1 MRSVT
6 KENIM
11 PDQTPNTTGETE
23 ADTTGVDAPKG
34 KPHVNSIGGRQLKPS
49 TLMMGHGYD
58 PVLSEGSLKPPIFL
72 TSTFVFPNAA
82 AGKRHFEGVT
92 GKRPGGSDGLVYS
105 RFNGPNQEILE
116 DRLGIWE
123 NAEDALAFS
132 SGMSAIA
139 TLFLAMVKPGD
150 TIVHSGPLYAATETL
165 IARILGKFG
174 VNWVDFP
181 AGATREEID
190 AAMRKGAES
199 GNVAL
204 IYLESPANPTNALV
218 DVEAVA
224 ASRDAIFAD
233 RAEKPPIAIDNT
245 FLGPVWAQPLK
256 QGADLVVYSLTKYAG
271 GHSDLV
277 AGGVLGTKA
286 HINTIRMMRN
296 TIGTICDPHT
306 AWMLLRSLE
315 TLELRMTR
323 AGENAVKVCNFLNN
337 HPKVEKVGYLGF
349 LEQQGDAR
357 QADIYRRHCTGAG
370 STFSLYLKGGE
381 KEAFAFLDTLKI
393 AKLAVSLGGTETLAS
408 APAAMTHLSVPDERK
423 QALGITDNLVRISIG
438 VEDADDLIADFEAA
452 LDAI

>member
-1 MRSVT
+1 MS
-6 KENIM
+6 K
-11 PDQTPNTTGETE
+11 QTE
-23 ADTTGVDAPKG
+23 ADLSGAAAPSA
-34 KPHVNSIGGRQLKPS
+34 KPQPVTEIGTRKLKPS

-58 PVLSEGSLKPPIFL
+58 PMLSEGSLKPPIFL

-92 GKRPGGSDGLVYS
+92 GKRPGGAEGLVYS

-123 NAEDALAFS
+123 DAEDALAFS

-139 TLFLAMVKPGD
+139 TLFLSMVKPGD

-165 IARILGKFG
+165 IARILGRFG
-174 VNWVDFP
+174 VHWLDFP
-181 AGATREEID
+181 AGATRDEID
-190 AAMRKGAES
+190 AVLGKAAS

-224 ASRDAIFAD
+224 ASRDAIFTGAN
-233 RAEKPPIAIDNT
+233 KPPIAIDNT
-245 FLGPVWAQPLK
+245 FLGPLWHKPLRH
-256 QGADLVVYSLTKYAG
+256 GADIVVYSLTKYAG

-277 AGGVLGTKA
+277 AGGVLGSKE
-286 HINTIRMMRN
+286 HINTIRLMRN
-296 TIGTICDPHT
+296 TIGTICDPNT

-315 TLELRMTR
+315 TLELRMAR
-323 AGENAVKVCNFLNN
+323 AGENAAKVCEFLRQ
-337 HPKVEKVGYLGF
+337 HPKVERVGYLGF
-349 LEQQGDAR
+349 LKGDR

-370 STFSLYLKGGE
+370 STFSLFIKGGE
-381 KEAFAFLDTLKI
+381 AESFRFLDNLKI

-408 APAAMTHLSVPDERK
+408 HPAAMTHLSVPDARK
-423 QALGITDNLVRISIG
+423 AALGITDNLVRISIG

-452 LDAI
+452 LAAV

>member
-1 MRSVT
+1 MAN
-6 KENIM
+6 KN
-11 PDQTPNTTGETE
+11 ETE
-23 ADTTGVDAPKG
+23 ADLTGVAPRT
-34 KPHVNSIGGRQLKPS
+34 KPKPSVEKIGDRKLKPS

-58 PVLSEGSLKPPIFL
+58 PMLSEGSLKPPIFL

-92 GKRPGGSDGLVYS
+92 GKRPGGAEGLVYS

-123 NAEDALAFS
+123 DAEDALAFS

-139 TLFLAMVKPGD
+139 TLFLSMVRPGD

-165 IARILGKFG
+165 IARILGRFG
-174 VNWVDFP
+174 VHWLDFP

-190 AAMRKGAES
+190 AVLGKAATGR
-199 GNVAL
+199 VAL

-218 DVEAVA
+218 DIQAVA
-224 ASRDAIFAD
+224 ASRDAIFRNA
-233 RAEKPPIAIDNT
+233 AEKPPIAIDNT
-245 FLGPVWAQPLK
+245 FLGPLWLQPLK
-256 QGADLVVYSLTKYAG
+256 HGADIVVYSLTKYAG

-277 AGGVLGTKA
+277 AGGVLGSKE

-315 TLELRMTR
+315 TLELRMSR
-323 AGENAVKVCNFLNN
+323 AGENAVKVCTYLRT
-337 HPKVEKVGYLGF
+337 HPKVERVGYLGF
-349 LEQQGDAR
+349 LEETPGMER

-370 STFSLYLKGGE
+370 STFSLIIKGGE
-381 KEAFAFLDTLKI
+381 KESFAFLDALKI

-408 APAAMTHLSVPDERK
+408 HPAAMTHLSVPEARK

-438 VEDADDLIADFEAA
+438 VEDADDLIADFEQA
-452 LDAI
+452 LDSI

>member
-1 MRSVT
+1 
-6 KENIM
+6 M
-11 PDQTPNTTGETE
+11 PDQPTETE
-23 ADTTGVDAPKG
+23 ADITGVDAKAL
-34 KPHVNSIGGRQLKPS
+34 KPHASSIGGRNLKPS
-49 TLMMGHGYD
+49 TLMMGHGFD
-58 PVLSEGSLKPPIFL
+58 PALSEGSLKPPIFL

-92 GKRPGGSDGLVYS
+92 GKRPGGADGLVYS

-174 VNWVDFP
+174 VKWVDFP

-190 AAMRKGAES
+190 AAMKKGAET

-245 FLGPVWAQPLK
+245 FLGPLWHKPLDH
-256 QGADLVVYSLTKYAG
+256 GADIVVYSLTKYAG

-277 AGGVLGTKA
+277 AGGVLGSKA
-286 HINTIRMMRN
+286 HINTIRLMRN
-296 TIGTICDPHT
+296 TIGTICDPNT

-315 TLELRMTR
+315 TLELRMSR
-323 AGENAVKVCNFLNN
+323 AGENAVKVCAFLNK

-349 LEQQGDAR
+349 LEQQGETR
-357 QADIYRRHCTGAG
+357 QADIYRRHCAGAG

-381 KEAFAFLDTLKI
+381 KEAFKFLDTLKI

-438 VEDADDLIADFEAA
+438 VEDADDLIADFAAA

>member
-1 MRSVT
+1 MSKNT
-6 KENIM
+6 PETPTENDAKA
-11 PDQTPNTTGETE
+11 PRQH
-23 ADTTGVDAPKG
+23 VDA
-34 KPHVNSIGGRQLKPS
+34 IGGRKLKPS
-49 TLMMGHGYD
+49 TLMMGHGFD
-58 PVLSEGSLKPPIFL
+58 PMLSEGSLKPPIFL

-92 GKRPGGSDGLVYS
+92 GKRPGGADGLVYS

-190 AAMRKGAES
+190 AAMRKGTS
-199 GNVAL
+199 LGNVAL

-233 RAEKPPIAIDNT
+233 RADKPPIAIDNT

-277 AGGVLGTKA
+277 AGGVLGSKA
-286 HINTIRMMRN
+286 HINTIRLMRN

-323 AGENAVKVCNFLNN
+323 AGENAAKVCEFLNN

-349 LEQQGDAR
+349 LDQQGDAR

-452 LDAI
+452 LAAI